1 MYSRKTKRYLFS
13 RRDASNSLLAR
24 GKWAMCI
31 YRPKPKPILQKR
43 AARSYCS
50 LPPRRSVR
58 STNHKQRRLGFFTSP
73 VENNKTFFHL
83 HRIKIAR
90 AELRSRP
97 HQGGFHL
104 AFSASEVFAGVAVSD
119 WPLPYAVLIYRFPSF
134 VIFVVQPVFQVIT
147 AELPSSSHVPVIPS
161 PRVAFA
167 APPLDSAISNG
178 YPAVSFTFHTPSN
191 ALSARAPKLV
201 TPKKQAA
208 IAAFLIF
215 VLLATSML
223 VTENKPNGSAS
234 HITLFPAKAVQLA
247 ETDGKRSDIDSR
259 DLIQSALDPRRHPAS
274 SRETIGVRL
283 LLRILFCTAG
293 YPGSYP
299 SVRLSNSS
307 RSAFDSRAIS
317 ASRCLTTSPMER
329 FPQACHPRSQEDV
342 GTFPSSSVP

>member
-1 MYSRKTKRYLFS
+1 MYSRKTKRNLFS

-147 AELPSSSHVPVIPS
+147 AELPSSFQVPVIPS

-167 APPLDSAISNG
+167 APPLDSVISNG

-223 VTENKPNGSAS
+223 VTENP
-234 HITLFPAKAVQLA
+234 
-247 ETDGKRSDIDSR
+247 
-259 DLIQSALDPRRHPAS
+259 
-274 SRETIGVRL
+274 
-283 LLRILFCTAG
+283 LRILSFFSPKLCSLPRRQGNVQTLI
-293 YPGSYP
+293 PG
-299 SVRLSNSS
+299 
-307 RSAFDSRAIS
+307 IS
-317 ASRCLTTSPMER
+317 
-329 FPQACHPRSQEDV
+329 
-342 GTFPSSSVP
+342 